1 MKRRA
6 LTKSLAWL
14 LCVLMAITPTTQ
26 VLADSFSNAA
36 NQGESFGRGI
46 VPDPNDLF
54 RSDEGNGGYKIFP
67 GSDDATTISTNE
79 LFGAESDSA
88 SGLKGLSGDDE
99 AIREKTISTQNRL
112 SSAPSEYGEAYRVL
126 SSSSQRAH
134 TDMSKDPIWD
144 SSRDVMEDIFGNNG
158 DFSACEVSRKV
169 TEDNFTTHLPD
180 YRTCNRVPAVGESCS
195 IIHDYT
201 AGVIA
206 HESGP
211 LNVQSCG
218 EGCRT
223 VWLGRVGD
231 NYWSGWCA
239 IRQHSLNMRVIQ
251 PKAITSAV
259 IDYVKWDDYMQ
270 IWVDGK
276 KVWSGPNSN
285 FPPETGGS
293 CELST
298 SWEQSPGTS
307 ITSVLRSVDPGDVVK
322 IKIRVSVSGEGEG
335 YARLRIKFDASQKVA
350 NDEWNVSDGCQ
361 TTMEAIESGFASGN
375 YTCTD
380 MPSTSNGCIS
390 LGVTKICES
399 DLKSSPMPG
408 ISPLCRQV
416 KVEADLDFNKGN
428 MSCWTDPQGERQCP
442 ENQGQREDTCKALES
457 DPNCRFI
464 ESQCIDGAKDANG
477 NCYAYNVRYDCGK
490 DVDIPTA
497 NAESTYSCPGGV
509 RCMGSECV
517 TTTQES
523 NDDFAR
529 AVGALQAADHM
540 AMDMSCPSDQE
551 QNIDVNTCE
560 VFQGEAAECKKA
572 VGGVVDCC
580 EKPSSGVSLGQYIQ
594 LLQTTRKVSGL
605 VVGEG
610 GALHGAWTELTG
622 PVTDAWNSITSYFSS
637 SLDANSASTPLR
649 MVGMDQLKQEVM
661 QHTAQFMADT
671 FGGEAASMFFAKEGG
686 GALVGASGQV
696 TGGTIQL
703 SAAVGTALS
712 VVMWA
717 YTIYTVAMILIKII
731 WECEEDELQL
741 GVKRKLKSAH
751 YVGSYC
757 ASEVLGACVEE
768 REAYCTFNSPLSRII
783 QEQARKQLG
792 IGWGDAEDPNCRGLT
807 VAEINKLDWDK
818 IDLDEWLAILQT
830 TGNLPSAS
838 EAMNAFSMDELT
850 QNTPTLDT
858 DGEREDTLTRNKQRL
873 DNEWTLDRNEDRRQ
887 KLWNGDPG
895 QGNTAN
901 PPPEPAPRPSPCVSG
916 YKLFKYTGSVQHFTV
931 PPKCRRLHAVVE
943 GGDSGAADNLP
954 GNEGQHVTK
963 KLVVDPGDTL
973 PIRVGRGGGVDS
985 YWDEAR
991 GIPAYVGLAGQMS
1004 ALYKPNGEVWA
1015 RANGG
1020 GKVGPVSARGS
1031 KYWRGQ
1037 NGWVLI
1043 GWGEEPGTVDG
1054 LPTPTPVPAP
1064 EDPEPAC
1071 EPGRRVFGYTGSL
1084 QPFTV
1089 PEGCGHLVVVVEA
1102 AGGGATATDFAGR
1115 DPNPPVTGG
1124 SGAKV
1129 TGELA
1134 VTPGSTLKVL
1144 VGQGGD
1150 QSKYHVGGWVSSNQ
1164 YIGGGGGRSAILAS
1178 NGSPLVIAGAGGGA
1192 GGLGGAGDGGLN
1204 GQNASDTD
1212 PQLGEDAQGG
1222 TQTRGGQAGWFHH
1235 PDPDFP
1241 TYRGSPG
1248 SRGRGGDGFAG
1259 HGSVL
1264 KSSGRAYGGG
1274 GEARYGAGGGGG
1286 YYGGGGGYSSG
1297 AGGSSYID
1305 RLNNPKVIR
1314 GGGGIGGAGYGP
1326 GQGKGENG
1334 RIVIK
1339 WRR

>member
-1 MKRRA
+1 
-6 LTKSLAWL
+6 
-14 LCVLMAITPTTQ
+14 MAITPTTQ

-46 VPDPNDLF
+46 VPNPNDLF

-169 TEDNFTTHLPD
+169 TEDSFTTHLPD

-195 IIHDYT
+195 VNHDYI
-201 AGVIA
+201 AGVIF

-218 EGCRT
+218 SGCRT

-231 NYWSGWCA
+231 NYWGGRCS
-239 IRQHSLNMRVIQ
+239 IYEHQMSFRVLQ

-259 IDYVKWDDYMQ
+259 INYAKWDDYMQ

-276 KVWSGPNSN
+276 KVWAGPNNN

-293 CELST
+293 CELET
-298 SWEQSPGTS
+298 SWEQNPNTDITS
-307 ITSVLRSVDPGDVVK
+307 ILRSVEPGDEIRVK
-322 IKIRVSVSGEGEG
+322 VRVSVTGGGEG

-428 MSCWTDPQGERQCP
+428 MSCWTDPQGQRRCP
-442 ENQGQREDTCKALES
+442 QNAANVPDTCKALES

-649 MVGMDQLKQEVM
+649 MVGMEQLKQEVM
-661 QHTAQFMADT
+661 KQTAQVMVDT
-671 FGGEAASMFFAKEGG
+671 FGADAASMFFTNQAGG
-686 GALVGASGQV
+686 GLATNAGGQLA
-696 TGGTIQL
+696 GGSVQL

-818 IDLDEWLAILQT
+818 INLDEWLAILQT

-850 QNTPTLDT
+850 QNTPTLNT

-916 YKLFKYTGSVQHFTV
+916 YRLFKYTGNVQHFTV
-931 PPKCRRLHAVVE
+931 PPECRRLHVVVE

-1020 GKVGPVSARGS
+1020 EKVGPVSSRGS

-1043 GWGEEPGTVDG
+1043 GWGEDPGSVDG

-1084 QPFTV
+1084 QSFTV
-1089 PEGCGHLVVVVEA
+1089 PEGCGHLDVVVDG
-1102 AGGGATATDFAGR
+1102 AGGGGAGGAGLSS
-1115 DPNPPVTGG
+1115 NGG
-1124 SGAKV
+1124 PGARVSG
-1129 TGELA
+1129 TIA
-1134 VTPGSTLKVL
+1134 VKPQTNFLVL
-1144 VGQGGD
+1144 VGQGGGVATHYT
-1150 QSKYHVGGWVSSNQ
+1150 SGPVTA
-1164 YIGGGGGRSAILAS
+1164 GGGGGRSAILESSGAPMVVAGGGGGAYRGDGAPGGG
-1178 NGSPLVIAGAGGGA
+1178 NGGDIPNVDAVLFYGAITGPQGGTQNRGGA
-1192 GGLGGAGDGGLN
+1192 GGIAYNVD
-1204 GQNASDTD
+1204 
-1212 PQLGEDAQGG
+1212 
-1222 TQTRGGQAGWFHH
+1222 
-1235 PDPDFP
+1235 
-1241 TYRGSPG
+1241 
-1248 SRGRGGDGFAG
+1248 
-1259 HGSVL
+1259 GSVL
-1264 KSSGRAYGGG
+1264 GRGLAGRRGVGGGSTTKCDCNPRDSSGSAYGGG
-1274 GEARYGAGGGGG
+1274 GPARGVGGGGGGG
-1286 YYGGGGGYSSG
+1286 YYGGGGGANGPG
-1297 AGGSSYID
+1297 AGGSSYTS
-1305 RLNNPKVIR
+1305 RLSHADVST
-1314 GGGGIGGAGYGP
+1314 GGGGQGGTGP
-1326 GQGKGENG
+1326 NRGDHG
-1334 RIVIK
+1334 RLVIE